1 MSRRHWGSAALGV
14 ALLLGLWLLAS
25 RIDPGAPAPS
35 PAAAP
40 GTAAAPST
48 APPAATIWPTPAAAV
63 PPEHPVPATPL
74 APLLER
80 WQASSQRG
88 SAIDGELSFDDDGRL
103 HVDLGLRRLFDY
115 ALSLQ
120 GEFSLGEI
128 RQLLHHWVATRHDGA
143 VADAVLA
150 QFERYLALKQDEAR
164 LAGISDLGE
173 RLAALIDL
181 REQHF
186 GADADALFGDD
197 EAYAIHTLQRLTLLR
212 DASLSAEARAA
223 ALAEL
228 DARRPQAERA
238 AERDSLSAVLAAEHE
253 RQLAEQAV
261 PPEQVQEERAALWG
275 ADAAERLAALDAE
288 RAAWDAR
295 LADYA
300 AARQRV
306 LGDPRLNAAGREA
319 ALAALRQ
326 RGFSDAEQR
335 RIASLEAIGA
345 LPGG

>member
-1 MSRRHWGSAALGV
+1 M
-14 ALLLGLWLLAS
+14 
-25 RIDPGAPAPS
+25 
-35 PAAAP
+35 
-40 GTAAAPST
+40 
-48 APPAATIWPTPAAAV
+48 
-63 PPEHPVPATPL
+63 
-74 APLLER
+74 
-80 WQASSQRG
+80 
-88 SAIDGELSFDDDGRL
+88 DGELAFHDDGRL
-103 HVDLGLRRLFDY
+103 RIDLGLRRLFDY

-120 GEFSLGEI
+120 GEFSLAEI
-128 RQLLHHWVATRHDGA
+128 RQLLHHWVESRHDGA

-150 QFERYLALKQDEAR
+150 QFERYLALKQDEAQ
-164 LAGISDLGE
+164 LAGISDLDE
-173 RLAALIDL
+173 RLAALMDL

-197 EAYAIHTLQRLTLLR
+197 EAYAIHTLQRLALLR
-212 DASLSAEARAA
+212 DRTLSADQRAA

-228 DARRPQAERA
+228 DARRPEAERV
-238 AERDSLSAVLAAEHE
+238 AERDSLSAVIAAEHE
-253 RQLAEQAV
+253 RQLAEHTV
-261 PPEQVQEERAALWG
+261 SPEQAQEERAALWG
-275 ADAAERLAALDAE
+275 EEAAERLAALDAE

-306 LGDPRLNAAGREA
+306 LGDPRLSAAARES

-326 RGFSDAEQR
+326 RGFSEAEQR

>member
-1 MSRRHWGSAALGV
+1 VKRRHHGSAALVV
-14 ALLLGLWLLAS
+14 ALLGLWLLAS
-25 RIDPGAPAPS
+25 RVQLSSTDPAPAVANTT
-35 PAAAP
+35 PAPAMP
-40 GTAAAPST
+40 TS
-48 APPAATIWPTPAAAV
+48 AATTLSPPVAV
-63 PPEHPVPATPL
+63 EHEHPVPPTPL
-74 APLLER
+74 AQLLER

-88 SAIDGELSFDDDGRL
+88 SAIDGELSFHDDGRL
-103 HVDLGLRRLFDY
+103 RVDLGLRRLFDY

-120 GEFSLGEI
+120 GEFSLAEI
-128 RQLLHHWVATRHDGA
+128 RQLLHHWISASHDAGI
-143 VADAVLA
+143 ADAVLA
-150 QFERYLALKQDEAR
+150 QFERYLALKQDEAQ
-164 LAGISDLGE
+164 LAGISDLNE
-173 RLAALIDL
+173 RLAALMDL

-197 EAYAIHTLQRLTLLR
+197 EAYAIHTLQRLALLR
-212 DASLSAEARAA
+212 DRSLSADQRAA

-228 DARRPQAERA
+228 DARRPEAERV
-238 AERDSLSAVLAAEHE
+238 AERDSLSAVIAAEHE

-261 PPEQVQEERAALWG
+261 APEQVQEERAALWG
-275 ADAAERLAALDAE
+275 EDAAARLAALDAE

-306 LGDPRLNAAGREA
+306 LGDLRLSAAAREA